1 MKGAILN
8 SDRVVTVSESYAW
21 EITREEHG
29 VGLQS
34 ILQEHS
40 HRLNGIVN
48 GMDRHTWNPET
59 DTYLP
64 ATFSAENLAGKAKCK
79 AALRRQLGLP
89 EPQYGVDVPLVGFVG
104 RLDPQKGPDLIIDAL
119 SAILSLDCQVRCS
132 LPTCLRSRCK
142 APSHP
147 STVTSSH
154 LHSTPSQRHRQ
165 WNRTPHV
172 EP

>member
-1 MKGAILN
+1 LLVQVVNIMKAAILC
-8 SDRVVTVSESYAW
+8 SDRIVTVSESYAW

-29 VGLQS
+29 VGLHS

-64 ATFSAENLAGKAKCK
+64 AHFSAEDLSGKAECK

-119 SAILSLDCQVRCS
+119 SAILSLDCQVHCS
-132 LPTCLRSRCK
+132 CFNLVRLIDCPCWL
-142 APSHP
+142 
-147 STVTSSH
+147 
-154 LHSTPSQRHRQ
+154 
-165 WNRTPHV
+165 
-172 EP
+172 